1 MLTYNVQGV
10 FLGTGEQPGFPSA
23 PSPGNGTLH
32 HLLLFFN
39 QQSQPC
45 VIAYYLYL
53 NFQRTPVVS
62 FLIVFLLIKNTAN
75 GRNVELASTP
85 CLPAG
90 VRSPLGADF
99 PVGSAGVKKKTTSSI
114 PMSKA

>member
-1 MLTYNVQGV
+1 MFRASSWALASSQV
-10 FLGTGEQPGFPSA
+10 FLLP
-23 PSPGNGTLH
+23 LH
-32 HLLLFFN
+32 LVMGHFIISYFFN

-62 FLIVFLLIKNTAN
+62 FLIVFLFIKNTAN
-75 GRNVELASTP
+75 GRDVELASTP

-90 VRSPLGADF
+90 VRSPLGQIF
-99 PVGSAGVKKKTTSSI
+99 RLVVLG
-114 PMSKA
+114 